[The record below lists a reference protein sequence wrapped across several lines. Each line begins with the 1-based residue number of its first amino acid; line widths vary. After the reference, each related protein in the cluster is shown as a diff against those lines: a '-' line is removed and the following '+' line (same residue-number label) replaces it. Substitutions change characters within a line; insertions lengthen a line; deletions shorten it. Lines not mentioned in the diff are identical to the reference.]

1 VGAVTSIVVYA
12 LVASVA
18 LVACGWLASGQP
30 RSELTHRVPG
40 PVGWDFSTSWASNFT
55 VVGAILGTT
64 LSAQIL
70 PSTTVVL
77 PSPNDYTS
85 LSLLFAVLV
94 VVAPFVYSGLLLTS
108 DASGTQGQ
116 CWELLVACSLT
127 LWGVIGELGT
137 VGLVFYEAQ
146 HAHELAQGAVV
157 PLWIVLGAA
166 IALTAPYAIRTIKLL
181 VGSPAKGAR
190 AFVAAAAASG
200 WSLL

>member
-1 VGAVTSIVVYA
+1 MGSVTSIVVYA

-30 RSELTHRVPG
+30 RSALTKGVPG
-40 PVGWDFSTSWASNFT
+40 RVGWDFSKSWASNFT
-55 VVGAILGTT
+55 VIGAILGTT

-77 PSPNDYTS
+77 PSPKDYTS

-94 VVAPFVYSGLLLTS
+94 VVAPFVYSGLLFTS

-146 HAHELAQGAVV
+146 HAHGLAQGAVV

-190 AFVAAAAASG
+190 ASVAPAAASG
-200 WSLL
+200 WALL